1 MPKTMIAPAALML
14 CGALMLGACS
24 SDGGLLSFGDSTPA
38 AAQTA
43 ALPERPKSDPAC
55 QTLAARIAELK
66 QDGAVD
72 RVEKAAQGKGDTVSV
87 KRASLAKVGEL
98 NKANAEFQARCSSV
112 RTTAGVQPTVTQPT
126 PTVTQPSGAT
136 TAAAVGKQADA
147 AGAKAKAATKSE

>member
-1 MPKTMIAPAALML
+1 MPKTIIAPASLVL

-43 ALPERPKSDPAC
+43 ALPEKPKVDAGC
-55 QTLAARIAELK
+55 QALAAKITELK

-72 RVEKAAQGKGDTVSV
+72 RVEKAAQGKSDTVNV

-98 NKANAEFQARCSSV
+98 NKANAEFQARCSTLRSSAA
-112 RTTAGVQPTVTQPT
+112 TQPAVTQPV
-126 PTVTQPSGAT
+126 PTAAQPAGAT
-136 TAAAVGKQADA
+136 NAAAVGKQADA
-147 AGAKAKAATKSE
+147 AVAKAKAAKSE